1 MDSKKKWRGHSLGS
15 LKKWICGLHFMKLF
29 TKQSIRVMF
38 FANIVTEP
46 LHIHLLSA
54 NWRTAVQ
61 QSQWLDIYAINCRS
75 NTLIVW
81 YQIRSWLCRL
91 GNIQLKL
98 FFCWNTRNVC
108 YTYRLGEPSERAT
121 SERAKEVSQWAEP
134 SLCSG
139 SLVARLAMTKFPW
152 AERGEVRYGSAQPT
166 QLFANPGLTQID
178 IETKHF
184 INS

>member
-98 FFCWNTRNVC
+98 FFAETHEMYVTHIGSASHPSEPRASEPRRSHSELSWAFVVARSW
-108 YTYRLGEPSERAT
+108 LGSPWPNSHEPSER
-121 SERAKEVSQWAEP
+121 KWDM
-134 SLCSG
+134 
-139 SLVARLAMTKFPW
+139 AR
-152 AERGEVRYGSAQPT
+152 
-166 QLFANPGLTQID
+166 LFANPD
-178 IETKHF
+178 
-184 INS
+184 